1 MRDETA
7 PEAARLNIFA
17 LPALITV
24 INVDVKFPFAF
35 FQDSAYQTFTEWIDE
50 EKVEEF
56 NNFLDNQLQSKLGR
70 GYNAAAA
77 SAPPSFWTAT
87 LSSAFAILLLLYNN
101 NRQM

>member
-1 MRDETA
+1 MT
-7 PEAARLNIFA
+7 LNS
-17 LPALITV
+17 LSH
-24 INVDVKFPFAF
+24 F

-70 GYNAAAA
+70 GYNAAAG
-77 SAPPSFWTAT
+77 SAALSYWTAT
-87 LSSAFAILLLLYNN
+87 LSSAFVILLLLYDN

>member
-1 MRDETA
+1 MT
-7 PEAARLNIFA
+7 LNS
-17 LPALITV
+17 LSH
-24 INVDVKFPFAF
+24 F

-77 SAPPSFWTAT
+77 ASAPPSFWTAT
-87 LSSAFAILLLLYNN
+87 LSSAFVILLLLYEN